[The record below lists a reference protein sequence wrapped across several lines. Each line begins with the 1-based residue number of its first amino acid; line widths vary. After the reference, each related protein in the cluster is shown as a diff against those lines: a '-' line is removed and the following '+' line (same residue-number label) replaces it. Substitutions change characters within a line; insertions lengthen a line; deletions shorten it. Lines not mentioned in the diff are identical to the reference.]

1 MKGTASAL
9 LSQLKGTGGA
19 GFFGQFGQVKN
30 VRLSRS
36 KKTAKSKGYAWLQFR
51 EPDVAPIAAQAMD
64 GYMMYSQKLQVS
76 PAQPRSCLR
85 CPGRAFVVGA
95 GGRRRHEGEKEGMG
109 ETGREGG
116 GGGASSVH
124 SSLLP
129 LRLAAAVAMSSWG
142 SCSPSAV
149 TFRLLLNSCG
159 LSAMPYNTALF
170 AVEGNTDPWHVGEAL
185 HRNY

>member
-116 GGGASSVH
+116 GGCQLRAFIASPASAG
-124 SSLLP
+124 SS
-129 LRLAAAVAMSSWG
+129 
-142 SCSPSAV
+142 C
-149 TFRLLLNSCG
+149 C
-159 LSAMPYNTALF
+159 
-170 AVEGNTDPWHVGEAL
+170 HVVLGQL
-185 HRNY
+185 